1 MAGTEEEADHIL
13 LNQLVDIVLLGNSL
27 GDRKLQDHIQRFR
40 KAAGDALL
48 LYCCK
53 YEERRQLIGI
63 EHQGG
68 VDGIVVRPFFL
79 STLCNTIAG
88 IVSHGETNENVKGS
102 VLNGMKFLCAEDN
115 ELNAEILSAILG
127 IKGADCDIYSNGK
140 ELVEAFRNVKAG
152 DYDAIFM
159 DVQMPVM
166 DGLKATR
173 MIRQGDNPLGK
184 SIPIIAMTANAFS
197 SDVQDCLNA
206 GMDAHV
212 SKPLDIV
219 VLERTIKSIRN
230 R

>member
-53 YEERRQLIGI
+53 YEERRQLIEI

-102 VLNGMKFLCAEDN
+102 VLNGMKFLCAGDN
-115 ELNAEILSAILG
+115 ELNAEILSAILD
-127 IKGADCDIYSNGK
+127 IKRSRLRY
-140 ELVEAFRNVKAG
+140 
-152 DYDAIFM
+152 IFQWKRAC
-159 DVQMPVM
+159 V
-166 DGLKATR
+166 
-173 MIRQGDNPLGK
+173 
-184 SIPIIAMTANAFS
+184 SIPECKKQVTMMRFFYGCT
-197 SDVQDCLNA
+197 NA
-206 GMDAHV
+206 GYGWTKGHPDD
-212 SKPLDIV
+212 K
-219 VLERTIKSIRN
+219 TG
-230 R
+230 